1 MTVTENRLRDALSA
15 AATTTVDARPL
26 TTPAR
31 RRSRVPVALAA
42 AVTVAAVGTGFL
54 WAQRADP
61 QPTVAAAQAGPVPQ
75 PELEISVFLCRP
87 KDFFP
92 RCKGVRTEK
101 AKIAEALWSR
111 PDVGWIAFDDNRE
124 AWEKFKRQY
133 RDDSALAKAI
143 TVEDMPEVF
152 RVIPTSGADRKRLAD
167 VIGRL
172 PGVSN
177 VVDDKC
183 RAHSVVAG
191 NSRFRC

>member
-15 AATTTVDARPL
+15 AATTTVDVRPL
-26 TTPAR
+26 TAPA

-54 WAQRADP
+54 WVGRADP
-61 QPTVAAAQAGPVPQ
+61 QPTVAAAQADPVPR
-75 PELEISVFLCRP
+75 PELEISVFLCGP

-111 PDVGWIAFDDNRE
+111 PDVGWIAFEDSRE
-124 AWEKFKRQY
+124 AFEKFKKQY
-133 RDDSALAKAI
+133 REDSVLAKALI
-143 TVEDMPEVF
+143 VEDMSELF
-152 RVIPTSGADRKRLAD
+152 RVIPTSGADRKRLAE

-183 RAHSVVAG
+183 LAHSVVAG
-191 NSRFRC
+191 KSRFRC